1 MRDEPD
7 DTELEEQLRQ
17 VAARFEPVPPD
28 LMRTAVGAYTW
39 RTIDADLAEL
49 VFDSAVDDD
58 EAALV
63 RGAPQGRLL
72 SFRSSG
78 LTIDVE
84 VTGGGSRRNLIGQLV
99 PPGRAAIEIRQGGDV
114 VSLDADELGRFT
126 AGPFRAGPIRLR
138 LSGAA
143 QAGPRRVVTD
153 WVSI

>member
-7 DTELEEQLRQ
+7 DTELEQQLRL

-49 VFDSAVDDD
+49 VFDSAVDHD

-63 RGAPQGRLL
+63 RGTQQERLL
-72 SFRSSG
+72 SFRSGG

-84 VTGGGSRRNLIGQLV
+84 VTCTGSQRSLLGQLV
-99 PPGRAAIEIRQGGDV
+99 PPQRAAIEIRQGDDV
-114 VSLDADELGRFT
+114 STVAADELGRFS
-126 AGPFRAGPIRLR
+126 AGPLRAGPICLHWT
-138 LSGAA
+138 ADA
-143 QAGPRRVVTD
+143 QTGGRRVVTD